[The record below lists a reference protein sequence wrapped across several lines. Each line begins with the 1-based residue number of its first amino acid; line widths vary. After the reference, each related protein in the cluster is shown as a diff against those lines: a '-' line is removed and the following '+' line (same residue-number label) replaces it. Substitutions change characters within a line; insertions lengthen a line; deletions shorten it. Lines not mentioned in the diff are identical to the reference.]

1 MAGYGFT
8 GHVGFGQETTW
19 GTAVAAT
26 DYVEAMSESVAATLD
41 RFDTKNIVGR
51 YSEPDDEAGMLRVAG
66 DISFAAHPESI
77 AHMIYAAFGVGSGAL
92 VGGTLIKHRFT
103 PLTSDFT
110 AATNALPPYT
120 FEIFRDVT
128 SSQQYDGCQVSQLQ
142 LSVAPNQDVRAAVSI
157 IGKGTQNFTKSTA
170 SFPSSSQAPFTFDT
184 ASISLGGNASSIVE
198 AFTFTF
204 DNQLEGVPT
213 LNASTEVAKIRRTG
227 PQTARLEGQLGFED
241 ITEYNN
247 FINQTEFAFA
257 ANFTK
262 ADSFSMLML
271 APRVVYTAWPLGMG
285 DRGRQVVGFS
295 ATCRYQATSLQAVEI
310 QVSNTTSAY
319 TL

>member
-8 GHVGFGQETTW
+8 GHIGFGKETTW

-26 DYVEAMSESVAATLD
+26 DFFEAMSESVAATLD

-77 AHMIYAAFGVGSGAL
+77 AHMAFAAMGVASGTAI
-92 VGGTLIKHRFT
+92 GGTAITHRIT
-103 PLTSDFT
+103 PVT
-110 AATNALPPYT
+110 ADTTPATNALPPYT

-128 SSQQYDGCQVSQLQ
+128 SAQQYDGCQVSQFQ
-142 LSVAPNQDVRAAVSI
+142 LSVAPNQDVRATVSI
-157 IGKGTQNFTKSTA
+157 IGKGTQNIAATTA
-170 SFPSSSQAPFTFDT
+170 SFPSSSQSPFTFDT
-184 ASISLGGNASSIVE
+184 ASISLAGAASALVE

-213 LNASTEVAKIRRTG
+213 LNGSTEVAKIRRTG
-227 PQTARLEGQLGFED
+227 PQMARLEGQLGFEN
-241 ITEYNN
+241 ITDYQR

-262 ADSFSMLML
+262 ADSFSMVLL

-295 ATCRYQATSLQAVEI
+295 ATCRYLASSLQAVEL
-310 QVSNTTSAY
+310 QVTNTTSSY
-319 TL
+319 